1 MIRVLLWFSCRSS
14 KLAKQHKAKAM
25 KIMIILCTLHR
36 LTCFTISEYLKKKM
50 GKEKP
55 LSMKKNSFSIDFK
68 SPEKMYFLSLC
79 EAHILVLLLEKL
91 LKGLFY
97 QQSFKKQCHVLIL
110 QLYLVQKL
118 VLCQVHSLYR

>member
-25 KIMIILCTLHR
+25 EIMIILCTLHR
-36 LTCFTISEYLKKKM
+36 LTSFTISEYLKKKM

-79 EAHILVLLLEKL
+79 EADILVLLLEKL

-97 QQSFKKQCHVLIL
+97 QQCFKKQCHVLML

>member
-1 MIRVLLWFSCRSS
+1 ME
-14 KLAKQHKAKAM
+14 
-25 KIMIILCTLHR
+25 IMIILCTLHR
-36 LTCFTISEYLKKKM
+36 LTSFTISEYLKKKM

-118 VLCQVHSLYR
+118 VFVRLIACIDKFALQFERASHT